1 MQTGLRFMHNAN
13 WDDLRFVLA
22 VADNGSVSGASRELG
37 VNHATVL
44 RRVAAFEE
52 AHGAEVFERTAAGY
66 RVRPD
71 RARMIEAARNAAQAV
86 AAVGQLMKWAEGPR
100 DVVRL
105 TSTDTLCNTVLAD
118 LPRTMPRHEVSL
130 LAANGHL
137 DLSRLEADVTVRPAT
152 ALPAGM
158 TGRAVAELGF
168 ATYRAR
174 GSSGTDTWLGLTGA
188 LGRSEPA
195 HWMQRNVDPATISGR
210 SDSFV
215 VLREM
220 ASRGTGCAILP
231 CILGDQDARLERY
244 GSAYPGHRVPLWV
257 GCHQDLADSSRL
269 APFID
274 DLCSL
279 IRSESAALSG

>member
-158 TGRAVAELGF
+158 SGRAVAELGF

-174 GSSGTDTWLGLTGA
+174 WG
-188 LGRSEPA
+188 GRNLRIGCSATLIPQRFPVGPTASWFCARWHHGGPA
-195 HWMQRNVDPATISGR
+195 APFFPASLAIRMPGWSDMAVPIPATGCRFGLAAIR
-210 SDSFV
+210 IWPTV
-215 VLREM
+215 
-220 ASRGTGCAILP
+220 RGWRP
-231 CILGDQDARLERY
+231 
-244 GSAYPGHRVPLWV
+244 
-257 GCHQDLADSSRL
+257 SSTI
-269 APFID
+269 F
-274 DLCSL
+274 
-279 IRSESAALSG
+279 AA